1 MFEKSVYRKW
11 VETLKLYT
19 RQRHDIQGPYG
30 VFCVDLSY
38 VLASFSRHGIQGPFC
53 VVCVNLSYML
63 ASFSRHDIQG
73 PFCVFLCKR
82 VYVLASFSRHDIQG
96 PFCVFCVNLST
107 CWHLF
112 LDTTFKGLFV
122 FFG

>member
-1 MFEKSVYRKW
+1 VFEKSVYRKW

-53 VVCVNLSYML
+53 V
-63 ASFSRHDIQG
+63 
-73 PFCVFLCKR
+73 
-82 VYVLASFSRHDIQG
+82 
-96 PFCVFCVNLST
+96 FCVNLST